1 MHWINVAIGALL
13 DTLLWPFY
21 GWPLAGLAVVS
32 LLVAIALAAVFKLT
46 SNQRALADAKRQVQA
61 SLFELR
67 LFQEDPVA
75 VLRAAGRLLRHQG
88 RYLRYA
94 SVPLLWMGLPL
105 ALLVTHLQARYG
117 YDGLYAGQSAIVTV
131 RMKAPA
137 GGAAARPALALAAP
151 QDGLRIETPGVWVP
165 SLREMAWRVAAVRD
179 GAYDLSVKLAASTDA
194 DQTTKRVVVGAPIA
208 AARAAVRPEPTIG
221 GQFAYP
227 VEAPLPAGSAI
238 EAITIGYPP
247 RAVDVLGVPIHWV
260 ILFIVLSMGFALMLR
275 PLFGVVF

>member
-1 MHWINVAIGALL
+1 MHTINVLIGAVL
-13 DTLLWPFY
+13 DTLLRPFHA
-21 GWPLAGLAVVS
+21 WPLVGLIVVS
-32 LLVAIALAAVFKLT
+32 LLVAIALVGVFKLT

-117 YDGLYAGQSAIVTV
+117 YDGLYPGQSAIVTV
-131 RMKAPA
+131 RMKTE
-137 GGAAARPALALAAP
+137 AAASRPALAIDAP

-179 GAYDLSVKLAASTDA
+179 GGYGLTVTLPASA
-194 DQTTKRVVVGAPIA
+194 DVTKQVVVGASV
-208 AARAAVRPEPTIG
+208 AARATVRPEPTIG
-221 GQFAYP
+221 EQFAYP
-227 VEAPLPAGSAI
+227 VEAPLPADSAI
-238 EAITIGYPP
+238 EAITIAYPP
-247 RAVDVLGVPIHWV
+247 RALDVFGVPLHWIV
-260 ILFIVLSMGFALMLR
+260 LFIVLSMGFAFVLR
-275 PLFGVVF
+275 PVFGVVF